1 MGFALAL
8 RLTEILLAL
17 ALIQQSAEHVSGP
30 RDERWLFLPRLALA
44 IGLLAG
50 LSPPLVLG
58 ALWLH
63 GLLILRRF
71 DGVYNGGSDKM
82 IWLVLTCCLLAHLAP
97 SPYWQ
102 EMALGYLAVQLTL
115 SYFVSGWVKVVN
127 PDWRSGQALVDIFR
141 YSAYPVSRNLRS
153 LADHPHLLALGGW
166 AVIGLELVFPLT
178 LLDPRALA
186 LGLGLCAL
194 FHISN
199 AVVFGLN
206 RFVWAWVSAFPAL
219 IWLQERLGQALLPGL
234 ASF

>member
-8 RLTEILLAL
+8 RLTEVLLAL
-17 ALIQQSAEHVSGP
+17 ALIQQSAEHLGGP
-30 RDERWLFLPRLALA
+30 RDERWLFLPRLVLA
-44 IGLLAG
+44 TGLLAG
-50 LSPPLVLG
+50 LPSLPILG
-58 ALWLH
+58 ALWGH

-82 IWLVLTCCLLAHLAP
+82 TWLVLTCCLLARLAP
-97 SPYWQ
+97 SPHWA

-115 SYFVSGWVKVVN
+115 SYFVSGWVKVIN

-141 YSAYPVSRNLRS
+141 YSAYPVARNLRG
-153 LADHPHLLALGGW
+153 LADRPALLFLGGW

-194 FHISN
+194 FHVSN
-199 AVVFGLN
+199 AVHFGLN
-206 RFVWAWVSAFPAL
+206 RFVWAWISAFPAL
-219 IWLQERLGQALLPGL
+219 ILFQDRVSQALFAG
-234 ASF
+234 